1 MGWIE
6 NLLII
11 AGTSLDIFAAMEC
24 QGSLVRKVNKKH
36 LILVC
41 TIGALWQ
48 LAILFA
54 GYFLSDFV
62 CRKNPTSNEAL
73 LGEIVAIAIFLCL
86 GIRSLLKAIRNE
98 RVYEHRIASL
108 DMRKMLRIAGTTS
121 FYTLLSGIAFGFLE
135 TGLAGVLVMLVLVT
149 ILCIVAGVYTG
160 YHYGFEQKTKAYV
173 AGAVLLWT
181 AGVDVLLRY
190 VV

>member
-1 MGWIE
+1 MDWIE

-24 QGSLVRKVNKKH
+24 QGSLIRKVNKKH

-41 TIGALWQ
+41 SIGALWQ
-48 LAILFA
+48 MAILFA
-54 GYFLSDFV
+54 GYFLSDFI

-86 GIRSLLKAIRNE
+86 GIRSLIKALRNE
-98 RVYEHRIASL
+98 RVYEHRIAGL
-108 DMRKMLRIAGTTS
+108 DMKKMLRIAGATS
-121 FYTLLSGIAFGFLE
+121 FYTLLSGIAFGFLD
-135 TGLAGVLVMLVLVT
+135 TNLVGVLVMILLVT
-149 ILCIVAGVYTG
+149 MLCIVAGVYTG

-181 AGVDVLLRY
+181 AGADVLLRY